1 METQK
6 IMRIA
11 EHILMAMAFAI
22 IIATPVLVVFAFIQQ
37 L

>member
-1 METQK
+1 M
-6 IMRIA
+6 MRIA

-22 IIATPVLVVFAFIQQ
+22 IIATPVVVIFAFIQQ